1 MHREGGLAL
10 VAVSHRYMAR
20 CRSTPSAAT
29 ARFLALLL
37 PVSLASDS
45 SSATV
50 VTGDNRT
57 GDQQDWRPPLAHGY
71 PHGTFSSAG
80 GWSVLADLPPLK
92 KTHHS
97 YRISNF
103 SAADPLHSDFV
114 RITGACPLSLLD
126 DNHWGESMINECVTA
141 AGRFGASL
149 SINHSPW
156 YNHYSSKDKTLAPDC
171 CPEKEAAELSWYRRR
186 LAQTAVWIEQA
197 NARLKTNVTVGA
209 VMLDAERWTST
220 SGKNQSWDAAMTRK
234 HTLMFNATA
243 ELLPGVTL
251 QWYDRGG
258 YTYDGMGTGYF
269 APSPYY
275 TLDEPGTVFSTS
287 LYALGQVGYT
297 REQVR
302 GAIQEL

>member
-1 MHREGGLAL
+1 
-10 VAVSHRYMAR
+10 
-20 CRSTPSAAT
+20 
-29 ARFLALLL
+29 
-37 PVSLASDS
+37 
-45 SSATV
+45 
-50 VTGDNRT
+50 
-57 GDQQDWRPPLAHGY
+57 LAHLGNGNDERLH

-80 GWSVLADLPPLK
+80 AGGWSALADLPPLK
-92 KTHHS
+92 KIHHS

-126 DNHWGESMINECVTA
+126 DNYWGKGMINECVTA
-141 AGRFGASL
+141 AGRFGAVL

-171 CPEKEAAELSWYRRR
+171 CPEKEAAELAWYRQR
-186 LAQTAVWIEQA
+186 LAQTAIWIEQA
-197 NARLKTNVTVGA
+197 NARLGTNVTVGA

-220 SGKNQSWDAAMTRK
+220 RGKNQTWDAAMTRK

-269 APSPYY
+269 APSPYF
-275 TLDEPGTVFSTS
+275 TLDEPGAMFSTS

-302 GAIQEL
+302 VICAAPILTVFAAAAGTREQVAMLPVVLLLSILLLPGAADPVLVPTVRSHCGARQELQC